1 MIEVVN
7 NRIIKSYIL
16 IMELSLPV
24 SLGEA
29 IDKLTILD
37 IKCNK
42 IQDNRKKNVENEY
55 NILYEKL
62 KDFIEKYNEL
72 YNSMKK
78 INIIIWKQMDDLR
91 DNATFDENY
100 MKLCKECI
108 DSNDIRF
115 RIKNKINLISNS
127 FLKEEKSYKI
137 NRLLIELNCS
147 EECFS
152 LFIEPIKYFS
162 YIYDE
167 IIVNSSK
174 NIGLIEEKFYYDN
187 TIKFNIEL
195 TELDFKKI
203 YSFQNNN
210 YIINEIYEIMEIT
223 EQKLELI

>member
-1 MIEVVN
+1 
-7 NRIIKSYIL
+7 
-16 IMELSLPV
+16 MELSLPV

-78 INIIIWKQMDDLR
+78 INIIIWKQMDNLR

-187 TIKFNIEL
+187 TIKYNIEL

-210 YIINEIYEIMEIT
+210 YLINEIHKIMEIT

>member
-1 MIEVVN
+1 
-7 NRIIKSYIL
+7 
-16 IMELSLPV
+16 MELSLPV

-127 FLKEEKSYKI
+127 FLKEEKGYKI
-137 NRLLIELNCS
+137 NRLFIELNCS
-147 EECFS
+147 EECLY

-162 YIYDE
+162 FIYDE

-174 NIGLIEEKFYYDN
+174 NIGLIKEKFYYDN
-187 TIKFNIEL
+187 TIKYNIEL
-195 TELDFKKI
+195 IELDFKKI
-203 YSFQNNN
+203 YSFTNEV
-210 YIINEIYEIMEIT
+210 YLINEIHEIMEIT
-223 EQKLELI
+223 EKKLELI

>member
-1 MIEVVN
+1 MVN
-7 NRIIKSYIL
+7 IRIIKSNIL
-16 IMELSLPV
+16 NMELSLPV

-37 IKCNK
+37 IKCDK
-42 IQDNRKKNVENEY
+42 IQDYRKKNVQNEY

-91 DNATFDENY
+91 DNATFDKNY

-137 NRLLIELNCS
+137 NRLFIELNCS
-147 EECFS
+147 EECLY

-174 NIGLIEEKFYYDN
+174 NINLIKEKFYYDN
-187 TIKFNIEL
+187 TIKYNIEL

-203 YSFQNNN
+203 YSFTNDA
-210 YIINEIYEIMEIT
+210 YLINEIYEIMEIT